1 MKSGYVYTIVFMLIV
16 SAVFTFFLAGA
27 NQILLPKI
35 QENERLAERK
45 SLLQVFDLDQSGIS
59 EEIFARFDVNIK
71 QATSGGIEL
80 YTQVDATGKILGY
93 AVPFTGAGL
102 WGTIRGYLGVSADL
116 QTVLGLVFTSQNE
129 TPGLGGRIEEPAYRD
144 QYRSLAIVPGQP
156 LAYGQAGGG
165 KLDAITGATLT
176 SNAVLKILNTLLTET
191 VSKLEVMP
199 GG

>member
-1 MKSGYVYTIVFMLIV
+1 MKSGYVYTIVFMFIV
-16 SAVFTFFLAGA
+16 SAVFTFILAGA
-27 NQILLPKI
+27 NEFLLPRI

-45 SLLQVFDLDQSGIS
+45 SLLQVFDLDQGGTSD
-59 EEIFARFDVNIK
+59 EVFARFDTNIK
-71 QATSGGIEL
+71 ATTSGGIDL
-80 YTQVDATGKILGY
+80 YTQVDATGSVLGY

-144 QYRSLAIVPGQP
+144 QYRKLAIVLGQP
-156 LAYGQAGGG
+156 LAYGEAGGG

-191 VSKLEVMP
+191 VGKLEVMP

>member
-27 NQILLPKI
+27 NEILLPKI

-45 SLLQVFDLDQSGIS
+45 SLLQVFDLDQSGTS
-59 EEIFARFDVNIK
+59 EEVFARFDANIK

-80 YTQVDATGKILGY
+80 YTQVDASGKVLGY

-116 QTVLGLVFTSQNE
+116 KTVLGLVFTSQNE

-144 QYRSLAIVPGQP
+144 QFRNLAISLDQP
-156 LAYGQAGGG
+156 LAYGETDGG
-165 KLDAITGATLT
+165 KLDAVTGATQT
-176 SNAVLKILNTLLTET
+176 SSAVLRILNTLLTET

>member
-27 NQILLPKI
+27 NEILLPKI

-45 SLLQVFDLDQSGIS
+45 SLLQVFDLDQSGTS
-59 EEIFARFDVNIK
+59 EEVFARFDANIK
-71 QATSGGIEL
+71 QATSGGIDL
-80 YTQVDATGKILGY
+80 YTQVDATGKVLGY
-93 AVPFTGAGL
+93 AVPFTGGGL

-116 QTVLGLVFTSQNE
+116 KTVLGLVFTSQNE

-144 QYRSLAIVPGQP
+144 QFRSLAITLDQP
-156 LAYGQAGGG
+156 LAYGEAGGS
-165 KLDAITGATLT
+165 KLDAITGATQT